1 MTRLWQGWDSEGS
14 FGAVPAS
21 PLLLPAVLLIGLARL
36 IGRFVRM
43 PPGPMP
49 AGFNLEEYRQNRREW
64 LALYNMPH
72 YAWNAYHV
80 ERWHA
85 IQSPS
90 WAKPGEVW
98 SYDLE
103 L

>member
-1 MTRLWQGWDSEGS
+1 MSTRLWQGWDDDGN

-21 PLLLPAVLLIGLARL
+21 PLLLPAILLAALKPLFAWLVSR
-36 IGRFVRM
+36 
-43 PPGPMP
+43 PGPMP
-49 AGFNLEEYRQNRREW
+49 AGFDLKEYRQNRREW
-64 LALYNMPH
+64 LVLYNMPR

-85 IQSPS
+85 VQSPS
-90 WAKPGEVW
+90 WAKPGETW
-98 SYDLE
+98 SYDLK